1 MTHLEQALNRRLRER
16 GVQIQRESVIPLG
29 YRLTDDGRD
38 EFVHAV
44 VQDVKDA
51 EAEAEER
58 RGKMKRA

>member
-16 GVQIQRESVIPLG
+16 GVMIQRESVIPEG

-38 EFVHAV
+38 EFVHSV

-51 EAEAEER
+51 EAEEK
-58 RGKMKRA
+58 RGKMKRV

>member
-16 GVQIQRESVIPLG
+16 GVMIQRESFIPEG

-38 EFVHAV
+38 EFVHIV

-51 EAEAEER
+51 EAEEKR
-58 RGKMKRA
+58 TKMKRA